1 MKVYRKGL
9 GLILGGLMAISMIG
23 CSNKIEQGEE
33 LLKENIINEIEKN
46 LEEYEPQY
54 NELNDDEKI
63 YLNSTKDID
72 TDKINVDIKE
82 LDDSYEAT
90 VTFGYKDK
98 DIEEMNDIFVLKI
111 AKDKLTE
118 EDLKNEDFLYETTY
132 LETVVAHSTTYRLN
146 GKLITWLYCEKGYEG
161 HTKNEY
167 NFENENENENE
178 DNTVMICENWILEK
192 DFLLC
197 LGDLTLN
204 I

>member
-72 TDKINVDIKE
+72 TDKINVEIKE
-82 LDDSYEAT
+82 LDDNYEAT
-90 VTFGYKDK
+90 VTLGYKDE

-132 LETVVAHSTTYRLN
+132 LETIVAHSSTYRLN

-167 NFENENENENE
+167 NFENENENE

>member
-1 MKVYRKGL
+1 MKVFRKGL

-23 CSNKIEQGEE
+23 CSNNQIEQAEE

-54 NELNDDEKI
+54 NELNDNKKL
-63 YLNSTKDID
+63 YLDSAKDID
-72 TDKINVDIKE
+72 INKINVDIEE

-90 VTFGYKDK
+90 VTFGYKDE
-98 DIEEMNDIFVLKI
+98 DIENCNDIFVLEI

-118 EDLKNEDFLYETTY
+118 EDLKNEDFLHETTY
-132 LETVVAHSTTYRLN
+132 LKTVVAHSSTYILN

-161 HTKNEY
+161 HIKNEY
-167 NFENENENENE
+167 GYENENE
-178 DNTVMICENWILEK
+178 DNTVMICDNWQLEK

-197 LGDLTLN
+197 LGDLAFN

>member
-1 MKVYRKGL
+1 MKVFRKGL
-9 GLILGGLMAISMIG
+9 GLILGGLMTISMIG

-33 LLKENIINEIEKN
+33 LLKENIQNEIKKN
-46 LEEYEPQY
+46 IEEYEQQY
-54 NELNDDEKI
+54 NELNDKERL

-72 TDKINVDIKE
+72 MDKIDVEIKE

-90 VTFGYKDK
+90 VTLGYKDE
-98 DIEEMNDIFVLKI
+98 DIENCNDIFVLEI

-118 EDLKNEDFLYETTY
+118 EDLKNEDFLHETTY
-132 LETVVAHSTTYRLN
+132 LKTVVAHSSTYILN

-167 NFENENENENE
+167 GYENENES
-178 DNTVMICENWILEK
+178 NTVMICDNWELEK

-197 LGDLTLN
+197 LGDLMFN

>member
-1 MKVYRKGL
+1 MKVFRKGL

-23 CSNKIEQGEE
+23 CSNNQIEQGEE
-33 LLKENIINEIEKN
+33 LLKENIINEIERNIK
-46 LEEYEPQY
+46 EYEPQY
-54 NELNDDEKI
+54 NELNDNKKLCLD
-63 YLNSTKDID
+63 SAKDID
-72 TDKINVDIKE
+72 INKIDVDIEE

-90 VTFGYKDK
+90 VTIGYKDK
-98 DIEEMNDIFVLKI
+98 DIEDLNDIFVLKI

-132 LETVVAHSTTYRLN
+132 LKTVVAHSATYRGIN
-146 GKLITWLYCEKGYEG
+146 GELITWLYCEKGYAG

-167 NFENENENENE
+167 GYENE
-178 DNTVMICENWILEK
+178 DKAVLICDNWELER

-197 LGDLTLN
+197 LGDLMFN

>member
-1 MKVYRKGL
+1 MKVFRKGL

-23 CSNKIEQGEE
+23 CSNNQIEQAEE

-54 NELNDDEKI
+54 NELNDNKKL
-63 YLNSTKDID
+63 YLDSAKDID
-72 TDKINVDIKE
+72 INKINVDIEE

-90 VTFGYKDK
+90 VTFGYKDE
-98 DIEEMNDIFVLKI
+98 DIENCNDIFVLEI

-118 EDLKNEDFLYETTY
+118 EDLKNEDFLHETTY
-132 LETVVAHSTTYRLN
+132 LKTVVAHSSTYILN

-161 HTKNEY
+161 HIKNEY
-167 NFENENENENE
+167 GYENENE
-178 DNTVMICENWILEK
+178 DNTVMICDNWQLEK

-197 LGDLTLN
+197 LGDLVFN

>member
-1 MKVYRKGL
+1 MKVFRKGL
-9 GLILGGLMAISMIG
+9 GLILGGLMVISMIG
-23 CSNKIEQGEE
+23 CSNKIEQAEE

-54 NELNDDEKI
+54 NELDDDEKI
-63 YLNSTKDID
+63 YLDSTKDID
-72 TDKINVDIKE
+72 TDKIDVEIEE

-90 VTFGYKDK
+90 VTLGYKDE

-161 HTKNEY
+161 YTKSEY
-167 NFENENENENE
+167 SFENENENE
-178 DNTVMICENWILEK
+178 DNTVMICDNWILEK

>member
-1 MKVYRKGL
+1 MKVFKKGL

-23 CSNKIEQGEE
+23 CSNNQIEQGEE
-33 LLKENIINEIEKN
+33 LLKENIINEIERN
-46 LEEYEPQY
+46 IEEYQPKY
-54 NELNDDEKI
+54 NELNDKERL

-72 TDKINVDIKE
+72 MDKIDVKIEE

-90 VTFGYKDK
+90 VTLGYKDE
-98 DIEEMNDIFVLKI
+98 DVENLNDIFVLKI

-118 EDLKNEDFLYETTY
+118 EDLKNEDFLHETTY
-132 LETVVAHSTTYRLN
+132 LETVVAHSSTYEIN
-146 GKLITWLYCEKGYEG
+146 GELITWLYCEKGYEG

-167 NFENENENENE
+167 GYENE
-178 DNTVMICENWILEK
+178 DKTVMICDNWELEK

-197 LGDLTLN
+197 LGDLMFN

>member
-1 MKVYRKGL
+1 MKVFRKGL

-23 CSNKIEQGEE
+23 CSNNQIEQAEE
-33 LLKENIINEIEKN
+33 LLKENIQNEIERN

-54 NELNDDEKI
+54 NELNDKERL

-72 TDKINVDIKE
+72 KIDVEIEE
-82 LDDSYEAT
+82 LNDSYEAT
-90 VTFGYKDK
+90 VTLGYKDE
-98 DIEEMNDIFVLKI
+98 DIENVNDIFVLEI

-118 EDLKNEDFLYETTY
+118 EDLKNEDFLHETTY
-132 LETVVAHSTTYRLN
+132 LETVVAHSSTYK
-146 GKLITWLYCEKGYEG
+146 GIDGELITWLYCEKGYEG

-167 NFENENENENE
+167 GFENENENES
-178 DNTVMICENWILEK
+178 NTVMICENWILEK

-197 LGDLTLN
+197 LGDLMFN

>member
-1 MKVYRKGL
+1 MKVFRKGL

-23 CSNKIEQGEE
+23 CSNRQIEQGEE

-46 LEEYEPQY
+46 LEEYELKY

-63 YLNSTKDID
+63 YLDSTKDID
-72 TDKINVDIKE
+72 TDKIDVEIEE

-90 VTFGYKDK
+90 VTLGYKDE

-161 HTKNEY
+161 HIKNEY
-167 NFENENENENE
+167 NFENENENE
-178 DNTVMICENWILEK
+178 DNTVMICDNWILEK

>member
-1 MKVYRKGL
+1 MKVFRKGL
-9 GLILGGLMAISMIG
+9 GLILGGLMTISMIG
-23 CSNKIEQGEE
+23 CSNKIEQAEE

-72 TDKINVDIKE
+72 INKIDVEIEE

-90 VTFGYKDK
+90 VTFGYKDE
-98 DIEEMNDIFVLKI
+98 DIENCNGVFVLEI

-118 EDLKNEDFLYETTY
+118 EDLKNEDFLHETTY
-132 LETVVAHSTTYRLN
+132 LETVVAHSSTYEIN
-146 GKLITWLYCEKGYEG
+146 GELVTWLYCEKGYEG
-161 HTKNEY
+161 YTKNEY
-167 NFENENENENE
+167 GYENENENK
-178 DNTVMICENWILEK
+178 TVMIFDNWQLEK

-197 LGDLTLN
+197 LGDLAFN

>member
-1 MKVYRKGL
+1 MKVFRKGL

-63 YLNSTKDID
+63 YLDSTKDID
-72 TDKINVDIKE
+72 TDKIDVEIEE
-82 LDDSYEAT
+82 LDDSYKAT
-90 VTFGYKDK
+90 VTFGYKDE

-132 LETVVAHSTTYRLN
+132 LETIVAHSSTYRLN

-161 HTKNEY
+161 HTKSEY
-167 NFENENENENE
+167 SFENENENE

>member
-1 MKVYRKGL
+1 MNVFRKGL
-9 GLILGGLMAISMIG
+9 GLILGALMAISVVG
-23 CSNKIEQGEE
+23 CSNKIEQAEE
-33 LLKENIINEIEKN
+33 LLKENIQNEIERN

-54 NELNDDEKI
+54 NELNDKERL

-72 TDKINVDIKE
+72 MDKIDVEIEE

-90 VTFGYKDK
+90 VTLGYKDE
-98 DIEEMNDIFVLKI
+98 DIENLNDIFVLEI

-118 EDLKNEDFLYETTY
+118 EDLKNEDFLHETTY
-132 LETVVAHSTTYRLN
+132 LETVVAHSSTYRIN
-146 GKLITWLYCEKGYEG
+146 GELVTWLYCEKGYEG

-167 NFENENENENE
+167 GYENENKTILIC
-178 DNTVMICENWILEK
+178 DNWELEK

-197 LGDLTLN
+197 LGDLMFN